1 VRTESTKSNTEQ
13 IKNKKSSIVEEKE
26 KETEEQP
33 ADSLERSLVNM
44 FKPKKEDD
52 ARSLYSGVSKGSK
65 SILDMS
71 VNELLA
77 VRIPAVRTT
86 SKIEE

>member
-1 VRTESTKSNTEQ
+1 MQ
-13 IKNKKSSIVEEKE
+13 IKIEEAP
-26 KETEEQP
+26 T
-33 ADSLERSLVNM
+33 DSLERSLVNM
-44 FKPKKEDD
+44 WKPKKEDD
-52 ARSLYSGVSKGSK
+52 AKSLYSNASKTK

-77 VRIPAVRTT
+77 VRIPAPRAT